1 MVDSLRS
8 ETLQLKVSS
17 PKASPKAPCRGSPQC
32 RFLGASCCYSGGI
45 IRLEFRVQGFGV
57 WVVWADSEEFRHDQ
71 KAQYAIV
78 PQS

>member
-1 MVDSLRS
+1 MLLRRDNPIG
-8 ETLQLKVSS
+8 VS
-17 PKASPKAPCRGSPQC
+17 
-32 RFLGASCCYSGGI
+32 
-45 IRLEFRVQGFGV
+45 VQGFGV